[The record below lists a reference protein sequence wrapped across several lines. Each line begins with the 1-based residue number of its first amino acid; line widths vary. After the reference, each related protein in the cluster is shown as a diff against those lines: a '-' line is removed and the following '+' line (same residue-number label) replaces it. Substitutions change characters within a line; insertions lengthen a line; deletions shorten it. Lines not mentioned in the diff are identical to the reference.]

1 MTALELIQQIE
12 SGTTHPVY
20 FLYGEEDF
28 FQRELIAA
36 LTRRWITP
44 DNRDFNFETFE
55 AKTSTVHEWIG
66 ACKTL
71 SFFGGEKLVIV
82 RGLDEVE
89 WEDGKVTPLLDY
101 VSDPVPEACLVLT
114 ARKADRKRKV
124 YKALAKLKGAGECTA
139 PREPALIAWL
149 KNRAKESKRTLTAGA
164 ARLMVE
170 RVGLKPGLLAGE
182 LEKVITFAG
191 KTQSID
197 EQAVLAVVGETRLE
211 NVFDLTDALKAKN
224 PVRAL
229 SILRNHLEHGE
240 QPVKLL
246 GMIAWQFR
254 LIWEVKHH
262 QTTGTPPSRIAQK
275 MGIAPFQAEQALRY
289 TGKFSE
295 GQLREGFRSLFQA
308 DRELKGSGK
317 APKGI
322 LETLVLRLCSAG
334 G

>member
-170 RVGLKPGLLAGE
+170 RMGLKPGLLAGE

-191 KTQSID
+191 KVQSID

>member
-124 YKALAKLKGAGECTA
+124 YKALAKLKGAGECAA

-197 EQAVLAVVGETRLE
+197 EQAVMAVVGETRLE

>member
-1 MTALELIQQIE
+1 MTALELIQQLD
-12 SGTTHPVY
+12 SGTPYPVY

-71 SFFGGEKLVIV
+71 SFFGGEKLVII

-170 RVGLKPGLLAGE
+170 RVLLNPVLLAGE
-182 LEKVITFAG
+182 LEKVITFSV

-197 EQAVLAVVGETRLE
+197 DQSVLSLVG
-211 NVFDLTDALKAKN
+211 
-224 PVRAL
+224 
-229 SILRNHLEHGE
+229 
-240 QPVKLL
+240 
-246 GMIAWQFR
+246 
-254 LIWEVKHH
+254 
-262 QTTGTPPSRIAQK
+262 
-275 MGIAPFQAEQALRY
+275 
-289 TGKFSE
+289 
-295 GQLREGFRSLFQA
+295 
-308 DRELKGSGK
+308 
-317 APKGI
+317 
-322 LETLVLRLCSAG
+322 
-334 G
+334 

>member
-170 RVGLKPGLLAGE
+170 RMGLKPGLLAGE
-182 LEKVITFAG
+182 LDKVITFAG
-191 KTQSID
+191 KVQSID
-197 EQAVLAVVGETRLE
+197 EQAVMAVVGETRLE